1 MKSAISF
8 DPFNNASHHLSVSM
22 TCGNVVRQAA
32 RAGEDQAGI
41 RVGLAA
47 ALALDRHQ
55 QAREQV
61 YCSLKLG
68 RGM

>member
-1 MKSAISF
+1 
-8 DPFNNASHHLSVSM
+8 M